1 MEIRFKL
8 LPKFD
13 AALIAR
19 IKEKS
24 NGSGDNL
31 AARFLIRYWFENEK
45 MHSLPQMG
53 QHSDAPVTQTGQDEA
68 DLDEQIGAALA
79 SIGDEF

>member
-13 AALIAR
+13 ADLIAR
-19 IKEKS
+19 IKAKS

-31 AARFLIRYWFENEK
+31 AARFLLRYWFENEK
-45 MHSLPQMG
+45 KQLLPQG
-53 QHSDAPVTQTGQDEA
+53 GLENDAPVTRMGRDED
-68 DLDEQIGAALA
+68 DLDDQIEAAFA
-79 SIGDEF
+79 KIDDDF

>member
-13 AALIAR
+13 ADLIAR
-19 IKEKS
+19 IKAKS

-31 AARFLIRYWFENEK
+31 AARFLMRYWFENEK
-45 MHSLPQMG
+45 MQPSPQIG
-53 QHSDAPVTQTGQDEA
+53 QHNNAPVTQAGQDET
-68 DLDEQIGAALA
+68 DLDTQIETA
-79 SIGDEF
+79 SSSIDEAW